1 MASWE
6 YFIYSKSG
14 KYSPEDIAKTLIS
27 KGYEDGVSCK
37 STLKQNIALDSYNVF
52 GSEIKENINI
62 PEGKEGIMFSSEIEN
77 EDKIKHLFNIFQRRD
92 IEAKLNYKF
101 GDIDY
106 KDYFEDA
113 ALEIDGKTYFA
124 QLKSEKEMM
133 GSSLIPGESYVSQ
146 EQFDEAT
153 RFNQRY
159 NFYNCT
165 FDDIKFTDNVA
176 IGKLENCRF
185 NRCTFENFD
194 GVKMN
199 LSYSVF
205 SDCKILSSN
214 FENAYFEGAD
224 IYHSEINNSNFK
236 MANFS
241 TASIRNTELRGN
253 DLSSVLFYGATL
265 NDVVMN
271 DTVIQNP
278 PQGLYLED
286 IYLDGATQQELEA
299 RQQEIFNE
307 LRIEPVS
314 SVSVIEQAQ
323 RQLEPLPSLEP
334 SAEADIQ
341 QQHLDKLQA
350 IAEYEPIAEEQVFV
364 PNKQTVI
371 VNCFAG
377 PGAGKTTCAWEI
389 ASELKK
395 RGIEAEYVSEYAK
408 ELVWD
413 NNTKLLDGSLQS
425 QKELYDIQNHRVKR
439 LLGKVDVVVTDSP
452 AVMGL
457 MYLKE
462 ENTEFEAK
470 AISDFK
476 SQHNFNLFINR
487 GDSFQQAGRIHNL
500 KESKAIDTLIQQLL
514 ENNNIYYGTYEH
526 STIDKVVKN
535 IQTHLEKV
543 NDNSFSNEQDNTLT
557 NEHTQ
562 QQFEI
567 ISKYNPA
574 PNSYQTWIRDAA
586 EIKSF
591 EETLKDSDFAG
602 WETEGFDESYSARDA
617 EFALKY
623 GKITVYSSNPIKQG
637 VFVTPSPMEAR
648 SYSADGKIY
657 SKEVFLDE
665 VAWIDPTQGQYANV
679 EEYKLLSPSEL
690 EIRFNADEWNIVDKF
705 TQKQLMLP
713 SGCNDISDMF
723 FMIAQDHP
731 EYREFIN
738 NNFDKLIDD
747 IARAEQAISNEAIS
761 VEHDRLSAAI
771 SQGGFGEDMAD
782 SAAYHKLQHLENQ
795 MNSSNKILE
804 SKVEPE
810 INKQPNS
817 LSKETM
823 QPECSKSLTKEEFD
837 KLTSEIKD
845 IAKTYQADPDLITDY
860 LAFKAQFYQ
869 YSPTNAMLIH
879 LQNPY
884 ATFVASFTKWKELGY
899 SIKKGQHHI
908 KISRPIEVSKF
919 PRSVDGKTQWMN
931 VKYASPEEKAK
942 IANGELEI
950 KKTTKFIP
958 HQVFDISQTDC
969 PVEDYPKFYNM
980 GHPDMEQQQLYECVK
995 EYAKECG
1002 FTVQERDLSSIS
1014 LHGYYDLEDNSIH
1027 INSLLEDSER
1037 LRTMCHE
1044 LAHGVLHKTSTQPVE
1059 IKEFEAEC
1067 FSAMLNRKMGFP
1079 VSEESKRYIKQY
1091 YNKSNFIKNGK
1102 FDMNKTLNRLSKT
1115 FNHISKGIDTTIS
1128 NMGFSQDRELA
1139 HTLSQANNKAVDVA
1153 KISENFM
1160 QALS

>member
-623 GKITVYSSNPIKQG
+623 GKITVYSSNPIK
-637 VFVTPSPMEAR
+637 
-648 SYSADGKIY
+648 
-657 SKEVFLDE
+657 
-665 VAWIDPTQGQYANV
+665 
-679 EEYKLLSPSEL
+679 
-690 EIRFNADEWNIVDKF
+690 
-705 TQKQLMLP
+705 
-713 SGCNDISDMF
+713 
-723 FMIAQDHP
+723 
-731 EYREFIN
+731 
-738 NNFDKLIDD
+738 
-747 IARAEQAISNEAIS
+747 
-761 VEHDRLSAAI
+761 
-771 SQGGFGEDMAD
+771 
-782 SAAYHKLQHLENQ
+782 
-795 MNSSNKILE
+795 
-804 SKVEPE
+804 
-810 INKQPNS
+810 
-817 LSKETM
+817 
-823 QPECSKSLTKEEFD
+823 
-837 KLTSEIKD
+837 
-845 IAKTYQADPDLITDY
+845 
-860 LAFKAQFYQ
+860 
-869 YSPTNAMLIH
+869 
-879 LQNPY
+879 
-884 ATFVASFTKWKELGY
+884 
-899 SIKKGQHHI
+899 
-908 KISRPIEVSKF
+908 
-919 PRSVDGKTQWMN
+919 
-931 VKYASPEEKAK
+931 
-942 IANGELEI
+942 
-950 KKTTKFIP
+950 
-958 HQVFDISQTDC
+958 
-969 PVEDYPKFYNM
+969 
-980 GHPDMEQQQLYECVK
+980 
-995 EYAKECG
+995 
-1002 FTVQERDLSSIS
+1002 
-1014 LHGYYDLEDNSIH
+1014 
-1027 INSLLEDSER
+1027 
-1037 LRTMCHE
+1037 
-1044 LAHGVLHKTSTQPVE
+1044 
-1059 IKEFEAEC
+1059 
-1067 FSAMLNRKMGFP
+1067 
-1079 VSEESKRYIKQY
+1079 
-1091 YNKSNFIKNGK
+1091 
-1102 FDMNKTLNRLSKT
+1102 
-1115 FNHISKGIDTTIS
+1115 
-1128 NMGFSQDRELA
+1128 
-1139 HTLSQANNKAVDVA
+1139 
-1153 KISENFM
+1153 
-1160 QALS
+1160 